1 MILLKRKEKKKKMNK
16 KGFSIYKKISVFFGY
31 IMIVVMFLL
40 FCGYKTAT
48 NVINSKHAETYI
60 RNYNIFCIV
69 MFIVVCSSLTLFAS
83 RLVRSIRKGFN
94 DLIDATQK
102 LANGDI
108 NIHFDEIRG
117 DEFGTLMEEYLILVD
132 ATKKQAKIA
141 EEVANGNLMVTVSP
155 RSDKDILGL
164 ALKMMVERNHNA
176 LSHVNESAYQVMT
189 SSNQVASA
197 SEALAQG
204 STEQASAIEQI
215 TSSISDIADKTK
227 KNASQATEA
236 ADLVALA
243 IDYVKKGNSHMEDM
257 VSAMEDINKSSES
270 ISNIIKVIDDIAFQT
285 NILALNA
292 AVEAARAGDAGMG
305 FAVVAEEVRNLA
317 AKSAAAASETAELI
331 EDSIKKVSSGSKIAD
346 ETAEALEEITNS
358 VSKSEVLID
367 NIAEASNYQATAVAQ
382 INQAIG
388 QVSQVVQTNSAT
400 SQQCAA
406 ASVEL
411 SNQAAHMQEMISIFN
426 LGDSASASYINVHN
440 NMDVQKE
447 YEDENPNEQIISLGE
462 GFGKY

>member
-1 MILLKRKEKKKKMNK
+1 MKK
-16 KGFSIYKKISVFFGY
+16 KGFTIYKKISIFFGY
-31 IMIVVMFLL
+31 IMLLTMFLL

-48 NVINSKHAETYI
+48 NVISSTNPEKYI
-60 RNYNIFCIV
+60 KNYNIFCVI
-69 MFIVVCSSLTLFAS
+69 MLIIICTSLTLFAS

-94 DLIDATQK
+94 EIIEATQK
-102 LANGDI
+102 LADGDI
-108 NIHFDEIRG
+108 HIDFEEIRN

-132 ATKKQAKIA
+132 ATKRQAKIA
-141 EEVANGNLMVTVSP
+141 EEVANGNLMVTVTP
-155 RSDKDILGL
+155 RSDKDVLGI

-236 ADLVALA
+236 AELVASA

-257 VSAMEDINKSSES
+257 VSAMQDINKSSES

-331 EDSIKKVSSGSKIAD
+331 EDSIKKVSIGSKIAD
-346 ETAEALEEITNS
+346 ETADALEEITNS
-358 VSKSEVLID
+358 VSKSEILID

-400 SQQCAA
+400 SQECAA

-426 LGDSASASYINVHN
+426 LGEKHLPTYNISNSVVDTN
-440 NMDVQKE
+440 E
-447 YEDENPNEQIISLGE
+447 FEDENPNEKIISLGE